1 MQRRRNVRAVLAR
14 TFIAAAIVPFLLLG
28 GWGLHHARTEWHRE
42 GRRLV
47 DVAVQAGREVDDYL
61 EHHRAALQTL
71 ADQLSHARVPMD
83 GGLTPWLQAVHA
95 GRPGFLSMIAV
106 DASGTVVAAVPRHVP
121 GLDVSDRDYFT
132 HLAAGRPWFVSG
144 VFRGRGLG
152 SDAIVAISA
161 RVHDEDG
168 RFLGIVQGALGLDR
182 FAQLESRFVSLPSLR
197 VVVLD
202 HESTVVYGG
211 GDGRFVSLRRLAD
224 SDLLRTARSGTAP
237 IYHDRADNGQR
248 WITTNASSQ
257 RWGWQVVVMQPL
269 RVAGHDLMTYL
280 AGLTAAVLWS
290 LFIMALMVRR
300 TGRAVE
306 PLERL
311 AAAMRRFSVAVP
323 HQPLDLPPDTAVE
336 IVDLARS
343 FDVMA
348 ERTQLVITG
357 LVPICALCK
366 RIRTDDDDWEP
377 VEEFVRARS
386 QAEFTHGMCP
396 DCTEMLGF
404 PPPSSRDAPIRT
416 DPDTH

>member
-1 MQRRRNVRAVLAR
+1 MQRRRKVRAVLVR
-14 TFIAAAIVPFLLLG
+14 TFIAAAVVPFILLG
-28 GWGLHHARTEWHRE
+28 GWGLHHARGEWQRE
-42 GRRLV
+42 GRRLA
-47 DVAVQAGREVDDYL
+47 DIATLAGREVDDYL

-71 ADQLSHARVPMD
+71 AEQLGHVGVTMD
-83 GGLTPWLQAVHA
+83 GGLEPWLRAVHT

-106 DASGTVVAAVPRHVP
+106 DSSGAVVAAVPRHVP

-132 HLAAGRPWFVSG
+132 QLAAGRPWFVSG
-144 VFRGRGLG
+144 AFRGRGLG
-152 SDAIVAISA
+152 DDAIVAISA
-161 RVHDEDG
+161 RVHGEDG

-182 FAQLESRFVSLPSLR
+182 FGQLESRFPSVPSLR

-211 GDGRFVSLRRLAD
+211 GDGRFDSLRRLAD
-224 SDLLRTARSGTAP
+224 SELLRTARSGVAP
-237 IYHDRADNGQR
+237 VYYDRAESGRR
-248 WITTNASSQ
+248 WITTSSSSP

-269 RVAGHDLMTYL
+269 RVAAHDLTTYL
-280 AGLTAAVLWS
+280 AGLSAAVLWS

-323 HQPLDLPPDTAVE
+323 HQPLDLPAHTAAE
-336 IVDLARS
+336 IVDLAHS
-343 FDVMA
+343 FDIMA

-377 VEEFVRARS
+377 VEAFVRARS

-396 DCTEMLGF
+396 DCTEALGF
-404 PPPSSRDAPIRT
+404 PPPSPATTEPRED
-416 DPDTH
+416 